1 MVAVLPVPHKVMGE
15 VGRAYVVPKPGANLD
30 GDAIQ
35 EYLKEFLA
43 PYKIPREYVFRDS
56 FPMTPLGK
64 IEKKVLRQQMEEEL
78 KN

>member
-1 MVAVLPVPHKVMGE
+1 MGC
-15 VGRAYVVPKPGANLD
+15 YS
-30 GDAIQ
+30 

-64 IEKKVLRQQMEEEL
+64 IEKKILRQEL
-78 KN
+78 EKELAN